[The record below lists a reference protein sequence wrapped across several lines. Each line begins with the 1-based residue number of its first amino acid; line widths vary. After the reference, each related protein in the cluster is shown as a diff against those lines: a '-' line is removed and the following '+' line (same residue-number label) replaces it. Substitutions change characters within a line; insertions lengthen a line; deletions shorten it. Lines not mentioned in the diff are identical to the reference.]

1 MSTDAVK
8 DILADEVA
16 NEEVR
21 RRARTRIPSVSR
33 LGDGGSA
40 SADSVCTAYGPPTER
55 THYPNLGI

>member
-8 DILADEVA
+8 DILADEVV

-40 SADSVCTAYGPPTER
+40 SADSVCTAYGPATER

>member
-1 MSTDAVK
+1 MSADAVK

-33 LGDGGSA
+33 LSDGG

>member
-33 LGDGGSA
+33 LGDGGN
-40 SADSVCTAYGPPTER
+40 ADSVCTAYGPPTER